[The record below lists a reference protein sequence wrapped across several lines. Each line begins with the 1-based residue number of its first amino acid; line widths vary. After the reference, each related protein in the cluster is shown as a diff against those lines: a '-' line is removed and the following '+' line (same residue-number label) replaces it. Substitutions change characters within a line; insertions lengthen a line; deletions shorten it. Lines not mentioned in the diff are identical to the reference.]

1 MGQHTDL
8 LQLQNEKGKR
18 ANALRAEESRLLANQ
33 ATLNRLLGRDLNTP
47 WPAIEMPPL
56 AASVTYS
63 PALANFAA
71 TNEPRAKVLLREK
84 AQAEA
89 VARLTTTMQRPD
101 VSVGLQGRQASGDA
115 GLREAMF
122 TVSLNLPWWNAPQYR
137 AERLRDEAKVRTAAA
152 QIADYELS
160 VREEVLRLTLAS
172 ESAQREAVLYRD
184 EILQRTQQG
193 LATMQLMWEG
203 NRGTLREILEAR
215 RALLEAQR
223 TQDRATGEQHE
234 ALIDLAAL
242 CDLPDYFQLPSLL
255 ARLTA
260 GHAK

>member
-1 MGQHTDL
+1 
-8 LQLQNEKGKR
+8 
-18 ANALRAEESRLLANQ
+18 
-33 ATLNRLLGRDLNTP
+33 
-47 WPAIEMPPL
+47 
-56 AASVTYS
+56 
-63 PALANFAA
+63 
-71 TNEPRAKVLLREK
+71 
-84 AQAEA
+84 
-89 VARLTTTMQRPD
+89 
-101 VSVGLQGRQASGDA
+101 
-115 GLREAMF
+115 MF

-137 AERLRDEAKVRTAAA
+137 AERLRDEAKVRTVAA

-160 VREEVLRLTLAS
+160 VREEALRLTLAS

-203 NRGTLREILEAR
+203 NRGALREILEAR

-223 TQDRATGEQHE
+223 TQDRAIGEQHE

-260 GHAK
+260 SHAK